1 MLPAGR
7 LKGGTVI
14 NPIYRE
20 PKGNYQL
27 FLNAVQAKEGSDL
40 SKESIIMKANKK
52 WREIKTKP
60 EVIDAYVKSVPK
72 PKSTFKQE
80 SIFQAFKKSGTSS
93 ASKTESGN
101 SEATPDPKVN
111 SKSKPS
117 GSQPFHS
124 ANAIDAVTE
133 RELFLRSQDKT
144 ICQGFLN
151 EVMPERIDE
160 VMSDK
165 HIWGTTIFKQTLLR
179 ASRAWNVFSPLLKEY
194 EEKKTFTKATS
205 SFNKALN
212 DLKGEITKFVEQI
225 HKVLDVNVYATL
237 GLSTLS
243 INLSEKEEKLMQ
255 AVNSLLTVTSLITDA
270 KTLRVLRQRLRQQKH
285 TQRHSVLH
293 RNDSEIPKMFC
304 LNNCELTWED
314 AIVSLI
320 ELQNGEDKSF

>member
-1 MLPAGR
+1 MER
-7 LKGGTVI
+7 
-14 NPIYRE
+14 
-20 PKGNYQL
+20 
-27 FLNAVQAKEGSDL
+27 D
-40 SKESIIMKANKK
+40 
-52 WREIKTKP
+52 KTKP

-80 SIFQAFKKSGTSS
+80 SISRGFKKSVTSS
-93 ASKTESGN
+93 ASKTASEN

-117 GSQPFHS
+117 GSHPFHS

-160 VMSDK
+160 VMSDE

-205 SFNKALN
+205 SFNKTLN
-212 DLKGEITKFVEQI
+212 DLKGEITKFVD
-225 HKVLDVNVYATL
+225 LFPP
-237 GLSTLS
+237 S
-243 INLSEKEEKLMQ
+243 
-255 AVNSLLTVTSLITDA
+255 
-270 KTLRVLRQRLRQQKH
+270 
-285 TQRHSVLH
+285 
-293 RNDSEIPKMFC
+293 
-304 LNNCELTWED
+304 
-314 AIVSLI
+314 
-320 ELQNGEDKSF
+320 SFV